1 MSDGERVERLIFD
14 WLERNYPDGPT
25 WYDRA
30 KDGFTP
36 ALEIRMISAF
46 GAVEYNI
53 SNGGWAQFLWNC
65 FPHWREIIAD
75 AKEGYL
81 SDRARRS
88 RVLHSIA
95 FTPYVSA
102 TKGMRRDDR
111 EIDKGKRLDHLFR
124 RFTSRSDPAPASG
137 WEDLFWDKAMY
148 EKRSAWLAANEA
160 RVRAA
165 MGLN

>member
-1 MSDGERVERLIFD
+1 MSDGERVERLIYD

-53 SNGGWAQFLWNC
+53 SNGGWAQFLCNC

-75 AKEGYL
+75 AKEG
-81 SDRARRS
+81 
-88 RVLHSIA
+88 I
-95 FTPYVSA
+95 F
-102 TKGMRRDDR
+102 
-111 EIDKGKRLDHLFR
+111 
-124 RFTSRSDPAPASG
+124 
-137 WEDLFWDKAMY
+137 
-148 EKRSAWLAANEA
+148 
-160 RVRAA
+160 
-165 MGLN
+165 